1 MICIPAEIR
10 RELCEL
16 DDELKAIYH
25 RIDAICIRTFQSRLE
40 RNRFVEETQGM
51 NKAERTGH
59 FQRHVHAARGM
70 QAQSK

>member
-1 MICIPAEIR
+1 MICIPVKIP
-10 RELCEL
+10 RELCAL

-25 RIDAICIRTFQSRLE
+25 SDAAICIWTFQSRME

-59 FQRHVHAARGM
+59 FQLHYHAARGM
-70 QAQSK
+70 QAHSE